1 MQRIILY
8 NNHITLIVGSFF
20 SRGGNQGNFRDRQN
34 YNRQGQDWNRQRRD
48 RNREE
53 NRNY

>member
-1 MQRIILY
+1 MHVHNTNFRAG
-8 NNHITLIVGSFF
+8 NFF
-20 SRGGNQGNFRDRQN
+20 SRGNQGNFRDRQN
-34 YNRQGQDWNRQRRD
+34 YNRQGQDWGRQRRDRDRD